1 MTTRIFRVILSGTS
15 RLERSTKSEAL
26 YESRY
31 WAPININQ
39 AKFDDATAWTRMNKK
54 DRRVVVVGDV
64 EGDRLPIRS
73 ADGTLRANAD
83 LLGKRCPE
91 VADDLLLC

>member
-1 MTTRIFRVILSGTS
+1 
-15 RLERSTKSEAL
+15 
-26 YESRY
+26 
-31 WAPININQ
+31 
-39 AKFDDATAWTRMNKK
+39 MNKK